1 MEGAIRYRGGRQ
13 RLGIEGGRYLQMCR
27 GAWSR
32 GRRSTLNGVPVRM
45 ICNDGEPWVRE
56 DLRNGQSFCGFNLQ
70 NAREQLASF

>member
-1 MEGAIRYRGGRQ
+1 
-13 RLGIEGGRYLQMCR
+13 
-27 GAWSR
+27 
-32 GRRSTLNGVPVRM
+32 M